1 VNFPE
6 RQLQIR
12 RDMIPACKA
21 AFDWARVAAGWE
33 HEFGDRR

>member
-33 HEFGDRR
+33 NEFGDRR